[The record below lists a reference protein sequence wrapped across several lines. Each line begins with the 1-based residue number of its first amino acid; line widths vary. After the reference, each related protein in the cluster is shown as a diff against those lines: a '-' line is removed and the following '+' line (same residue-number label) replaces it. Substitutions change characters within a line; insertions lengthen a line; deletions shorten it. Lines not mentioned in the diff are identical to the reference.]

1 MYTLLSIAKA
11 HHASDLHITVG
22 VRPKCRISGT
32 LYEMDGFEKLTPAMT
47 KELVESM
54 FNEKQKKTMEATGE
68 VDFAYTDTRVGRF
81 RVNAFHQRGSYAAV
95 LRIVA
100 SDIPTPE
107 DLGVPEAV
115 LGLTK
120 KKRGL
125 VLVTGPTGS
134 GKSTTLASLIDVI
147 NKERNEHIIT
157 LEDPI
162 EYLHKHN
169 RSIVNQREIGLDTD
183 SYGNALRAALREDPD
198 VILIGEMRD
207 PATIETALMAAETG
221 HLVFSTIHTNSAID
235 SIDRIVG
242 VFPEDKQPQIR
253 MQLSMTLRAV
263 LSQQLVPRAGGQGR
277 AAACELMMLTPA
289 IRNLIRDGKTPQM
302 QSYLLSSAKEGSIT
316 MDNFLIRMAKEGVIT
331 PQTAVDASQD
341 PQELRE
347 KLAAVQ
353 Y

>member
-1 MYTLLSIAKA
+1 MYGIEELIALAAEKR
-11 HHASDLHITVG
+11 ASDVHLIAG
-22 VRPKCRISGT
+22 LPPKCRIDGRIET
-32 LYEMDGFEKLTPAMT
+32 LTDGGLTREDCEEYGRQLAG
-47 KELVESM
+47 
-54 FNEKQKKTMEATGE
+54 NAADQIEAIGQL
-68 VDFAYTDTRVGRF
+68 DFSASFAGRRL
-81 RVNAFHQRGSYAAV
+81 RVNLFRQQGALSAA
-95 LRIVA
+95 I
-100 SDIPTPE
+100 
-107 DLGVPEAV
+107 
-115 LGLTK
+115 
-120 KKRGL
+120 
-125 VLVTGPTGS
+125 
-134 GKSTTLASLIDVI
+134 
-147 NKERNEHIIT
+147 
-157 LEDPI
+157 
-162 EYLHKHN
+162 
-169 RSIVNQREIGLDTD
+169 
-183 SYGNALRAALREDPD
+183 REDPD

>member
-54 FNEKQKKTMEATGE
+54 FDRNRRQPWRPQGKWTLPTRIRVWDGSVSTLSTRE
-68 VDFAYTDTRVGRF
+68 VPMRLYCVSWQAISRHRRV
-81 RVNAFHQRGSYAAV
+81 
-95 LRIVA
+95 
-100 SDIPTPE
+100 
-107 DLGVPEAV
+107 LGVPEAV

-169 RSIVNQREIGLDTD
+169 RCRKPKGD
-183 SYGNALRAALREDPD
+183 
-198 VILIGEMRD
+198 
-207 PATIETALMAAETG
+207 
-221 HLVFSTIHTNSAID
+221 
-235 SIDRIVG
+235 
-242 VFPEDKQPQIR
+242 
-253 MQLSMTLRAV
+253 
-263 LSQQLVPRAGGQGR
+263 RAGYR
-277 AAACELMMLTPA
+277 FLWKCASCSTP
-289 IRNLIRDGKTPQM
+289 
-302 QSYLLSSAKEGSIT
+302 
-316 MDNFLIRMAKEGVIT
+316 
-331 PQTAVDASQD
+331 
-341 PQELRE
+341 
-347 KLAAVQ
+347 
-353 Y
+353 

>member
-1 MYTLLSIAKA
+1 
-11 HHASDLHITVG
+11 
-22 VRPKCRISGT
+22 
-32 LYEMDGFEKLTPAMT
+32 
-47 KELVESM
+47 
-54 FNEKQKKTMEATGE
+54 
-68 VDFAYTDTRVGRF
+68 
-81 RVNAFHQRGSYAAV
+81 
-95 LRIVA
+95 
-100 SDIPTPE
+100 
-107 DLGVPEAV
+107 
-115 LGLTK
+115 
-120 KKRGL
+120 
-125 VLVTGPTGS
+125 
-134 GKSTTLASLIDVI
+134 
-147 NKERNEHIIT
+147 
-157 LEDPI
+157 
-162 EYLHKHN
+162 
-169 RSIVNQREIGLDTD
+169 
-183 SYGNALRAALREDPD
+183 
-198 VILIGEMRD
+198 
-207 PATIETALMAAETG
+207 MAAETG

-347 KLAAVQ
+347 KLAAV
-353 Y
+353 